1 MLDYTFRVKE
11 LKLFTMS
18 TILSA
23 RLTSKMLF
31 RPKVATTLILLILS
45 SIPQG
50 FLRTVRGD
58 VTLSQPL
65 TVRWRYDSP
74 FTLNLTPASDS
85 DRIYLP
91 LANGTIVA
99 LRAKDGQLYWR
110 SEVGGELSASPVAD
124 ERAVFVASEM
134 QADSTRPMRGERR
147 ALGTLRA
154 LGRDG
159 GVTQWMRTLG
169 LPLRGSLA
177 ISGNK
182 LFGGGQDGRVYAF
195 NKSTGEILWLFDYGA
210 RFNGH
215 PIIASNRVYLGSEDG
230 NLLAIDAETGKL
242 VWRYRTRGPV
252 RGPVAIVN
260 NAVHFGS
267 GDGYFYSVNANSG
280 KVFWRKRTGASVQAV
295 ALAGET
301 LLVASLDNFVYGFS
315 LSGKRLWKKQLGGR
329 IAAQPLT
336 ASDGALFTPLSSL
349 AGIVLGVPDGK
360 QINSLPTGEEITT
373 SAAPIAVGDAVLL
386 TTEHGL
392 LAFAR
397 PSDVSKPTSQK
408 RN

>member
-1 MLDYTFRVKE
+1 ML
-11 LKLFTMS
+11 LL
-18 TILSA
+18 LGSA
-23 RLTSKMLF
+23 QHWFLTTA
-31 RPKVATTLILLILS
+31 RA
-45 SIPQG
+45 
-50 FLRTVRGD
+50 D

-74 FTLNLTPASDS
+74 FTLNLTPASDN

-91 LANGTIVA
+91 LANGTVVA

-110 SEVGGELSASPVAD
+110 SEMGGELSASPVAD

-134 QADSTRPMRGERR
+134 QPDTTKPMPGQRR

-154 LGRDG
+154 LGKDG

-182 LFGGGQDGRVYAF
+182 LFAGGQDGRVYAF
-195 NKSTGEILWLFDYGA
+195 NKNTGEIIWSLDYGA
-210 RFNGH
+210 RFNSH

-230 NLLAIDAETGKL
+230 NLLAMDAETGKL
-242 VWRYRTRGPV
+242 LWRYRTRGPV

-260 NAVHFGS
+260 GAVHFGS
-267 GDGYFYSVNANSG
+267 GDSYFYSVNYESG
-280 KVFWRKRTGASVQAV
+280 KLFWRKRTGASVQAV

-315 LSGKRLWKKQLGGR
+315 LGGQRLWKKQLGGR
-329 IAAQPLT
+329 ISAQPLT

-397 PSDVSKPTSQK
+397 PGAGTKPTSQK
-408 RN
+408 RD

>member
-1 MLDYTFRVKE
+1 
-11 LKLFTMS
+11 
-18 TILSA
+18 
-23 RLTSKMLF
+23 MLF
-31 RPKVATTLILLILS
+31 LLHRLVTVLLLLLIS
-45 SIPQG
+45 STPGAGLI
-50 FLRTVRGD
+50 TASSE

-65 TVRWRYDSP
+65 TIRWRYDSP
-74 FTLNLTPASDS
+74 FTLNLTPASDV

-110 SEVGGELSASPVAD
+110 SEMGGELSASPVAD

-134 QADSTRPMRGERR
+134 QPDITRPMPGERR

-182 LFGGGQDGRVYAF
+182 LFAGGQDGRVYAF
-195 NKSTGEILWLFDYGA
+195 NKNTGEILWSFDYGA

-242 VWRYRTRGPV
+242 
-252 RGPVAIVN
+252 
-260 NAVHFGS
+260 
-267 GDGYFYSVNANSG
+267 
-280 KVFWRKRTGASVQAV
+280 
-295 ALAGET
+295 L
-301 LLVASLDNFVYGFS
+301 
-315 LSGKRLWKKQLGGR
+315 
-329 IAAQPLT
+329 
-336 ASDGALFTPLSSL
+336 
-349 AGIVLGVPDGK
+349 
-360 QINSLPTGEEITT
+360 
-373 SAAPIAVGDAVLL
+373 
-386 TTEHGL
+386 
-392 LAFAR
+392 
-397 PSDVSKPTSQK
+397 
-408 RN
+408 